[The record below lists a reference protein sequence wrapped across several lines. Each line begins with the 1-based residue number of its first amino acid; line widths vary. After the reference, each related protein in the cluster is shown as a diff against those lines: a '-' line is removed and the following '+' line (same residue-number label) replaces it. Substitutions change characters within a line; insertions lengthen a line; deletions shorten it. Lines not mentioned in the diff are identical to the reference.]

1 MSVDYDTFQSKSCV
15 IYTIVLWIYVKFHF
29 QTNKTPS
36 GTLFYK
42 ISRLAGEM
50 FTFAGCQIPN
60 KFFKERPR
68 HYENNIGNFPAW
80 YLFAGVQLMEH
91 NLVLLRTPRVS
102 LHFSRQPTWL
112 VLLFFYVYHYV

>member
-1 MSVDYDTFQSKSCV
+1 MILSSPNLVSFTQLYYGYMLNS
-15 IYTIVLWIYVKFHF
+15 
-29 QTNKTPS
+29 
-36 GTLFYK
+36 
-42 ISRLAGEM
+42 ISRQTKLQVEHYFIRSPGWRGKCLPL
-50 FTFAGCQIPN
+50 TGCQIPN